1 MIIKELETRDID
13 DIVYNERR
21 YKRGFITRTC
31 SFEKDLFYNL
41 SKELDDDYRVYRMT
55 PSLKYKDITDKYV
68 VSLLEQAKKDFPNI
82 TDYYVKTGAVI
93 DVYIKQMKIKSKQLD
108 CDDGVVIIDD
118 IDCKDDMYKNR
129 YKPTGKHKI
138 ECYKAEEYVL
148 ENLSDKVPRKYY
160 GHITNVIKYV
170 WRCNY
175 KDGYKDLKKAA
186 DYINFMFEE

>member
-1 MIIKELETRDID
+1 MIVKELETRDID

-41 SKELDDDYRVYRMT
+41 SRELDDDYRVYRIA
-55 PSLKYKDITDKYV
+55 PSLKYKDIAGEYV
-68 VSLLEQAKKDFPNI
+68 VYLLEQAKNNFPNI
-82 TDYYVKTGAVI
+82 TDYYVETGSVI
-93 DVYIKQMKIKSKQLD
+93 DVYIKQMKIKTKQLD
-108 CDDGVVIIDD
+108 CDDEVVIIDD
-118 IDCKDDMYKNR
+118 VDNTDYMYKNR

-148 ENLSDKVPRKYY
+148 ENLSDKVPKKYY

>member
-1 MIIKELETRDID
+1 MIVKELEARDID

-41 SKELDDDYRVYRMT
+41 SKELDDDYRVYRVA
-55 PSLKYKDITDKYV
+55 PNIRYSGIKDTDIVY
-68 VSLLEQAKKDFPNI
+68 LLEQAKKDFPNI

-93 DVYIKQMKIKSKQLD
+93 DVYIKQMKDKSKQLD
-108 CDDGVVIIDD
+108 ADDEVVIIDD
-118 IDCKDDMYKNR
+118 VDDTGDMYKNR